1 MADEELIESFRLES
15 EEHLEAIEKELVALE
30 GIEDPVA
37 QEEELRER
45 LNSAF
50 RAAHSLKGAAG
61 FLGFNNINSVTHAME
76 NILGELRE
84 MPSCP
89 GVECANLLFDAHDAL
104 TKLFEELEASD
115 RIDVDDIISRL
126 DKYVSRFGAG
136 KPAAPVKT
144 SAAVEEQSSSGGIF
158 RFRILAV
165 DKSVLAELQVLGN
178 VVKFGDVDNGNKCEF
193 VLETVLEKDLLLLAL
208 DGYEVC
214 IEGLNSEAA
223 AVPEKK
229 AVIARKQT
237 PVKKAQPLVKKN
249 GAGENK
255 IVKPME
261 SSVRVPVALLGE
273 LMSLA
278 GELVL
283 VRNQHLRWASE
294 TGDHKARDIS
304 SRLDTI
310 TTELQTS
317 ILRTRMQPLD
327 KVLSRLPRIVRDI
340 SQTLGKKIK
349 LEIIGRE
356 VEVDKTI
363 LESIVDPLTH
373 LLRNSCDHGVEMPED
388 RIAAGKNETG
398 LVRVVAQQES
408 GHISIAISDDGNGI
422 DPHKIASIALKKG
435 IVSDKELGNMSDQDK
450 IALIM
455 LPGFS
460 TAESISNIS
469 GRGVG
474 MDVVKSA
481 IEKLGGSFEIK
492 SEIGLGT
499 TFMLN
504 LPLTLAIIQSLV
516 IAEGKNKYLIPR
528 INLEEVINLV
538 GEDVVARIKAVNG
551 QEVLNYHNSLLQL
564 VRLSEVFAAAEPF
577 DSRKREEITRKYH
590 DSDSAAEVI
599 ETDREAQM
607 LDIAV
612 VRIGQKRFGLIIDRA
627 LETEEIVVKP
637 LHSAQSGI
645 KIFLGSTIMG
655 DGSVAL
661 ILDIDGIA
669 KHALSEIRYIERD
682 HADEECLIHSESTQK
697 VLSFSAG
704 SRDKFAL
711 ALSFIRRIYTINSD
725 DINELGGKEFVMI
738 GNKSITLARL
748 GKIFGYREKKIDGEQ
763 YLIMPRYGSYS
774 CGIVASQIHGIQDAL
789 IDFQDSMLKKE
800 GILGTSLL
808 GKELTIYPD
817 IYYVCEKALGADT
830 SGLTFDKHRLPEPK
844 RVLVAEDTPFFRQL
858 VKSYLVSD
866 AMIVDTAVNGR
877 EALEMLSKSDY
888 DLLLSDIEMPVM
900 NGLELIREVRNS
912 DKLKH
917 MPAIS
922 LTSLNTEED
931 KKKCLDAGYDT
942 YLAKLNREEFHDSI
956 KKIFRLN

>member
-1 MADEELIESFRLES
+1 MADEELIESFRIES
-15 EEHLEAIEKELVALE
+15 EEHLESIEKELVALE
-30 GIEDPVA
+30 SIEDPVA

-76 NILGELRE
+76 NILGELRDI
-84 MPSCP
+84 PSCP

-104 TKLFEELEASD
+104 TKLFEELEESD

-126 DKYVSRFGAG
+126 DAHVAQSNG
-136 KPAAPVKT
+136 KSAMPLKTPAPVQKQN
-144 SAAVEEQSSSGGIF
+144 AGGGIF
-158 RFRILAV
+158 KFIITAA
-165 DKSVLAELQVLGN
+165 DKSVFAELQVLGN
-178 VVKFGDVDNGNKCEF
+178 VIKFVTVEKGKKYEF
-193 VLETVLEKDLLLLAL
+193 TLETVLEKDLLLLAL
-208 DGYEVC
+208 DGYEVG
-214 IEGLNSEAA
+214 IEEVITGSSTAPNPEPVIESNKPVLKKKQPAAKKSAEAG
-223 AVPEKK
+223 
-229 AVIARKQT
+229 T
-237 PVKKAQPLVKKN
+237 
-249 GAGENK
+249 K

-294 TGDHKARDIS
+294 NGDHKARDIS

-340 SQTLGKKIK
+340 AQTLGKKIK
-349 LEIIGRE
+349 LEITGRE
-356 VEVDKTI
+356 VEVDKAI

-373 LLRNSCDHGVEMPED
+373 LLRNSCDHGVEMPAE
-388 RIAAGKNETG
+388 RVASGKNDTG
-398 LVRVVAQQES
+398 IVRVVAQQES
-408 GHISIAISDDGNGI
+408 GHISIAISDDGKGI
-422 DPHKIASIALKKG
+422 DPHKITSIALTKG
-435 IVSDKELGNMSDQDK
+435 IVSEKELGSMSDQDK

-516 IAEGKNKYLIPR
+516 IAEGANKYLIPR

-538 GEDVVARIKAVNG
+538 GADVAERIKAVNG

-564 VRLSEVFAAAEPF
+564 VRLSEVFDSAEPF
-577 DSRKREEITRKYH
+577 DTKKREEITRKYH
-590 DSDSAAEVI
+590 DAGSCLEVMGGDRDS
-599 ETDREAQM
+599 QM

-682 HADEECLIHSESTQK
+682 HEDDECLIHSESTQK

-711 ALSFIRRIYTINSD
+711 ALSFIRRIYTITSE

-748 GKIFGYREKKIDGEQ
+748 GKIFGYREKMTEGEQ

-817 IYYVCEKALGADT
+817 IYYVCEKALGADA
-830 SGLTFDKHRLPEPK
+830 SGLTFDKKLLTQPK

-877 EALEMLSKSDY
+877 EALEMLDKSDY

-900 NGLELIREVRNS
+900 NGLELIREVRSS

-931 KKKCLDAGYDT
+931 KQKCLDAGYDT